1 MTIDV
6 AIGIIFNE
14 KGQVLLSLRNKS
26 ILANQWEFPG
36 GKREENEDL
45 EGALKRELLEEVNI
59 KVLNF
64 FLIYTKYELINNI
77 LYKLNFY
84 RIFDYLGKPFAN
96 EKQELLWLEPEKLNS
111 INLLKTNYEI
121 VKILK
126 KPLIIWISCA
136 ELLGTK
142 SFINILKTKL
152 RTRALDVLQIR
163 DKSLDKKK
171 KENLFLQL
179 NALSKIYNFP
189 IVINDDIELAEK
201 YSVKLI
207 HLSHEKSKIYEKNQL
222 FEVFSIS
229 HHQGQ
234 SMEFIEKLKPK
245 YIQLG
250 PLFKTQTHPGK
261 NNIGLENCKD
271 IILKNKQYKYIAVG
285 GISMNKIPQ
294 ILESGFSCV
303 ASRIKLWNLN

>member
-1 MTIDV
+1 MKIR
-6 AIGIIFNE
+6 
-14 KGQVLLSLRNKS
+14 L
-26 ILANQWEFPG
+26 
-36 GKREENEDL
+36 
-45 EGALKRELLEEVNI
+45 
-59 KVLNF
+59 
-64 FLIYTKYELINNI
+64 LIYC
-77 LYKLNFY
+77 
-84 RIFDYLGKPFAN
+84 IFKP
-96 EKQELLWLEPEKLNS
+96 
-111 INLLKTNYEI
+111 I
-121 VKILK
+121 
-126 KPLIIWISCA
+126 
-136 ELLGTK
+136 
-142 SFINILKTKL
+142 
-152 RTRALDVLQIR
+152 
-163 DKSLDKKK
+163 
-171 KENLFLQL
+171 QL
-179 NALSKIYNFP
+179 NVLSKIYNFP

-250 PLFKTQTHPGK
+250 PLFETQTHPGK

-271 IILKNKQYKYIAVG
+271 IILKNKEYKYIAVG

-294 ILESGFSCV
+294 ILESGFSCI